1 MATKNAAATRPSHQT
16 STSAPL
22 GPITSL
28 PRVLTPRM
36 LFGWMDASPPRLGEY
51 GSEYVG
57 SMRAT
62 DTGLPIGLLV
72 AVWPF
77 FGAVP

>member
-1 MATKNAAATRPSHQT
+1 
-16 STSAPL
+16 
-22 GPITSL
+22 
-28 PRVLTPRM
+28 M